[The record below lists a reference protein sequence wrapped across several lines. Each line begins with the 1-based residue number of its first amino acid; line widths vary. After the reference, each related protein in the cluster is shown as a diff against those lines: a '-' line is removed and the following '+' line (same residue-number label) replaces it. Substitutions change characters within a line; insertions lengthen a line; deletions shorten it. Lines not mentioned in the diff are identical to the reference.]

1 MQSFLSFVTVAV
13 ALVVVCKADYNDF
26 QKETITMNADIC
38 KKELDIPAESKIQ
51 QMAMYGDLSRDDKKS
66 KQYYSCMMLK
76 MGFMEQDGAINGP
89 EIVEFMAPQ
98 YDRNAVTTVVDA
110 CKSPEGKLIQDKAYA
125 FAQCFF
131 AKKSFEI

>member
-98 YDRNAVTTVVDA
+98 YDRDAVTTVVDA

-125 FAQCFF
+125 FTQCFF